1 MASALSGQLRPLGD
15 GFKWLGP
22 PTATGGERDV
32 DSLLM
37 RPQQARQVTDV
48 CIVK

>member
-15 GFKWLGP
+15 SFKWLGP
-22 PTATGGERDV
+22 PTATGERDV

-37 RPQQARQVTDV
+37 RPQQARPVTDV